1 MGRNPA
7 LHLHTILSVAF
18 AFAFAFGVLEIL
30 GRVIELPQTVASVWA
45 GSGEA
50 CDPRG
55 DFLQRNRHIVASW
68 VAPVELA

>member
-30 GRVIELPQTVASVWA
+30 GRVIELPQTVASV
-45 GSGEA
+45 
-50 CDPRG
+50 
-55 DFLQRNRHIVASW
+55 
-68 VAPVELA
+68 